1 MGIFLM
7 PFALLLKFFYD
18 FFQSYGIA
26 LILFALIIKL
36 VLFPFS
42 LNGGTIVGIFLMP
55 FALLLKFF
63 YDFFQS
69 YGIALILF
77 ALIIKLVL
85 FPFSLKGKK
94 SMIQMNLLSGKM
106 QQLQKQYGK
115 DRERYNLEIQKLY
128 EKEKVNPMSGC
139 LWSFIPILFLMVLY
153 GIIREPLTYFMG
165 LTMEQIQLIAQELD
179 WQTVA
184 VSSGWIT
191 PAAMEKLVQQM
202 ADGKITSVFQ
212 NGAYNQMYLASM
224 INPDNL
230 AALQTLLGD
239 AGSKLFVMD
248 FSFLGINLASIPKW
262 NFWTAGFGWDS
273 IGLFLLPLV
282 SVGISLLSMQVSL
295 KTNQMNNQV
304 QDETAAKTNRT
315 MMIMMPL
322 MSLWIGFTVPAGLS
336 VYWIAQYIFTIFQEI
351 ICGKLLKKD
360 YEAARAA
367 AEERERQEKEEEKR
381 RKEEARL
388 ERQRRLEEEKKNRGK
403 KKLVKKDEPTEPG
416 VNKDDSRIGI
426 RAYARGRSYIP
437 DRFGG
442 VTEYRD
448 MSELLQAQMDAE
460 QQRKGK
466 KDKKA
471 APAQEEKKEEIVQ
484 KPETEALPEQET
496 VPAEQPA
503 VQQPVSEIPAEQSA
517 PVQEPTEIE
526 EVEVEVEQV
535 EMELPEEEDDKK
547 EGV

>member
-1 MGIFLM
+1 M
-7 PFALLLKFFYD
+7 
-18 FFQSYGIA
+18 
-26 LILFALIIKL
+26 
-36 VLFPFS
+36 
-42 LNGGTIVGIFLMP
+42 GIFLMP

-85 FPFSLKGKK
+85 FPFSLKGKR

-115 DRERYNLEIQKLY
+115 DRERYNLEVQKLY

-184 VSSGWIT
+184 VSSGWVT
-191 PAAMEKLVQQM
+191 PAAMEKLVQQV
-202 ADGKITSVFQ
+202 ADGKLTSVFQ

-230 AALQTLLGD
+230 AALQALLGD

-248 FSFLGINLASIPKW
+248 FSFLGINLANIPKW
-262 NFWTAGFGWDS
+262 NFWTAGFSWAS

-295 KTNQMNNQV
+295 KTNQMNNQA
-304 QDETAAKTNRT
+304 QDETMAKTNRT

-367 AEERERQEKEEEKR
+367 AAERERQEKEGEKR

-403 KKLVKKDEPTEPG
+403 KHVKKDEPTEPG

-426 RAYARGRSYIP
+426 RAYARGRAYIP
-437 DRFGG
+437 ERFGG

-448 MSELLQAQMDAE
+448 MSDLLQAEIDAE
-460 QQRKGK
+460 QQRR
-466 KDKKA
+466 A
-471 APAQEEKKEEIVQ
+471 RRTRRP
-484 KPETEALPEQET
+484 LPPRRRRKRPLRSLRRRPFRSRRRPRRSSPPSSSPPPRSPRSSLSLFRNLRRPRRSRWKWSRSRWNSLRKRT
-496 VPAEQPA
+496 TKRK
-503 VQQPVSEIPAEQSA
+503 VSEDEKVDRDHRP
-517 PVQEPTEIE
+517 
-526 EVEVEVEQV
+526 
-535 EMELPEEEDDKK
+535 L
-547 EGV
+547 